1 MTELVQGM
9 DDQGEDVHVY
19 LNEWIPDSS
28 LWKEVEKYIPKN
40 FNAVNGIFSGLY
52 VSCYFQG
59 GVFLVTDIKRNI
71 TCARISNEYENQ
83 LKTLFLVSIFRTHM
97 NRHWIAHGYHVYH
110 ASGIYDMVKEEAF
123 LVVGPSGTGKTTF
136 ALEAVK
142 RGPYRIISEDKV
154 ILNPKTNQIFGCAI
168 VHVKEN
174 DMDQYKVFTNH
185 YSLIN
190 GGYNKK
196 YSFILP
202 EKYYK
207 RYGNFN
213 HTVFLNQ
220 SYEDERPVFCEIK
233 KEEKCM
239 KLFNQSQDGIYLP
252 NEQKERDQA
261 YQYIKSKPVFELYRG
276 NERYNFK
283 VYVDYWKGNI

>member
-1 MTELVQGM
+1 
-9 DDQGEDVHVY
+9 
-19 LNEWIPDSS
+19 
-28 LWKEVEKYIPKN
+28 
-40 FNAVNGIFSGLY
+40 
-52 VSCYFQG
+52 
-59 GVFLVTDIKRNI
+59 
-71 TCARISNEYENQ
+71 
-83 LKTLFLVSIFRTHM
+83 M